1 MSDRSDGSDR
11 SDLNV
16 VGENKLKNPA
26 NLAIDRIS
34 VGLRFKMDLNQ
45 RPPD

>member
-16 VGENKLKNPA
+16 VGEKMKNPA
-26 NLAIDRIS
+26 NLAIDGIS

>member
-1 MSDRSDGSDR
+1 MSDRYDRSDR
-11 SDLNV
+11 SYFNV
-16 VGENKLKNPA
+16 VGEKMKNPA